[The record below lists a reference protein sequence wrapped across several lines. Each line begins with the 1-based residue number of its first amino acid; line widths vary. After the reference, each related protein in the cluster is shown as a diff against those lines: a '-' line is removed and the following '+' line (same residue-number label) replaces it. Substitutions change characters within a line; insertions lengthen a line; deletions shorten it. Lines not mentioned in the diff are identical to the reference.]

1 MTSIV
6 IAAHNE
12 AAVVGRC
19 LDALLA
25 DARPGEFD
33 ITVVANGCRDA
44 TAAVAAQRAG
54 VRVLDRPEPG
64 KVGAL
69 NAGDA
74 VAVGFP
80 RLYLDADIVLD
91 TAGVRALAAAVTPS
105 ARHAG
110 PPFLAAAPRREL
122 DVTGRPP
129 LVRAYFAVHSK
140 LPALQGALFGRGAMA
155 LSEVGR
161 ARFGEFPDVV
171 ADDLFLDSLFSAAE
185 KTQVDEVTSTVATPR
200 RTRDLLRR
208 LVRVRRGNAA
218 LRAAAGTAAA
228 SATAGAAALRVRPAD
243 PSSWLRDVVL
253 PRPWLIPA
261 GLCYATITVTA
272 TLLARRPGGTSWGRD
287 ESSRTP
293 G

>member
-12 AAVVGRC
+12 AAVLGRC
-19 LDALLA
+19 LDAVLA
-25 DARPGEFD
+25 DAGPGEFD
-33 ITVVANGCRDA
+33 VTVVANGCSDE
-44 TAAVAAQRAG
+44 TAAVASRRDG
-54 VRVLDRPEPG
+54 VRVVDRPEPG

-91 TAGVRALAAAVTPS
+91 TAGVRALAAAVTRS
-105 ARHAG
+105 GRHGG
-110 PPFLAAAPRREL
+110 PAFLAAAPRRVL

-129 LVRAYFAVHSK
+129 LVRAYFAVHSR
-140 LPALQGALFGRGAMA
+140 LPALQGALYGRGAVA
-155 LSEVGR
+155 LSQTGR
-161 ARFGEFPDVV
+161 ARFGQFPDVV

-185 KTQVDEVTSTVATPR
+185 KTQVDAVTSTVATPR
-200 RTRDLLRR
+200 RTRDLVRR

-218 LRAAAGTAAA
+218 LRAVAGGGL
-228 SATAGAAALRVRPAD
+228 ATAGVVSVRPAD
-243 PSSWLRDVVL
+243 RSSWLRDVVM
-253 PRPWLIPA
+253 PRPWLVPA
-261 GLCYATITVTA
+261 GLCYAGITVTA
-272 TLLARRPGGTSWGRD
+272 TLLARRSAQTSWGRD
-287 ESSRTP
+287 ESSRAP